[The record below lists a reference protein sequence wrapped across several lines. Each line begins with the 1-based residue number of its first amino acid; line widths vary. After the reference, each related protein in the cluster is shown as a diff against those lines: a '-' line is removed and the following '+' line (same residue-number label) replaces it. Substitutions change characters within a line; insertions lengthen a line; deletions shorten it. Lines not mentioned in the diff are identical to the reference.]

1 MKSAPSASAVFDASA
16 IGLSSLCLL
25 HCLALPVLAAVLP
38 ALASWADAEWIH
50 VLFAAIA
57 VPLAGLALWRSH
69 RLRPLPARLIA
80 LAVLGLAGLLVGAS
94 GWPSHAAETPFTV
107 AGSLLL
113 ASAHLWNWR
122 RRPHPAPCDC

>member
-1 MKSAPSASAVFDASA
+1 MKPACSPSAWFDASA
-16 IGLSSLCLL
+16 LGLSSLCLL

-38 ALASWADAEWIH
+38 ALASWAEAEWVH
-50 VLFAAIA
+50 LVFAAIA

-69 RLRPLPARLIA
+69 RVRPLPVGLIA
-80 LAVLGLAGLLVGAS
+80 LAALGLAGLMLGAS

-113 ASAHLWNWR
+113 AWAHLWNWR